1 MKNFKS
7 FSHKFIL
14 YLLIA
19 TTMFTIGC
27 GPAKDV
33 KDTVDNIQIETTLP
47 EAVTKDELS
56 KKEAEVLL
64 EDLETSFNALV
75 LEINEKYNYKNYI
88 ESHPSP
94 SKLSAGEMKSMYS
107 YYNKIKKA
115 ALKEAETD
123 FENKAKSI
131 IAKIS
136 ELDDKEKEILWDKL
150 YEKNIAPLNDY
161 IANLGK

>member
-1 MKNFKS
+1 MKNSKS

-14 YLLIA
+14 YFLIA
-19 TTMFTIGC
+19 TTMLTVGC

-33 KDTVDNIQIETTLP
+33 KDTVDSISIETTLP
-47 EAVTKDELS
+47 EASIENDIS

-94 SKLSAGEMKSMYS
+94 SKISEGEMKSIYS
-107 YYNKIKKA
+107 YYKKIKKA
-115 ALKEAETD
+115 ALKEAQTD
-123 FENKAKSI
+123 FEIKARLI
-131 IAKIS
+131 IDRVP

-161 IANLGK
+161 LSNLGK

>member
-19 TTMFTIGC
+19 ATMFTVGC

>member
-7 FSHKFIL
+7 FSHKFTL

-19 TTMFTIGC
+19 ATMFTVGC

-47 EAVTKDELS
+47 ETVTKDELS
-56 KKEAEVLL
+56 KEEAEVLL

-88 ESHPSP
+88 EAHPSP
-94 SKLSAGEMKSMYS
+94 SKLSAGEMKSIYS
-107 YYNKIKKA
+107 YYKKIKKR
-115 ALKEAETD
+115 L
-123 FENKAKSI
+123 
-131 IAKIS
+131 
-136 ELDDKEKEILWDKL
+136 
-150 YEKNIAPLNDY
+150 
-161 IANLGK
+161 